1 MSTLSNRIAE
11 AAKKETEEKPVE
23 TTDTKEETTEET
35 S

>member
-11 AAKKETEEKPVE
+11 AAKKKTEEKPAE
-23 TTDTKEETTEET
+23 TTDTKKETTKET